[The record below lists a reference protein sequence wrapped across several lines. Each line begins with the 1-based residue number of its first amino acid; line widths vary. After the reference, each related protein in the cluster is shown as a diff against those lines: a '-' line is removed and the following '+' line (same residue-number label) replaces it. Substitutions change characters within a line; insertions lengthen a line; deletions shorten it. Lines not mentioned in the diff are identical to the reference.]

1 MPSAHGYAAAAAN
14 VPLAPY
20 RFERREPGSTDVQI
34 EIDFCGVCHSDLHT
48 VRGEW
53 EGVHFPIVPGHEI
66 VGRVAATGD
75 DVTRFAPGD
84 RVGVGV
90 IVDSCRRC
98 DACRADLQQHCEQG
112 MTETYGSPEPQTG
125 GITAGGYSNR
135 IVVDE
140 RYVLRLA
147 DGVELAATAPL
158 LCAGITTWAPLRAHA
173 VGAGS
178 KVGVVGL
185 GGLGHVAVKLA
196 DALGAHVVV
205 FTTSSRKAAAAKALG
220 ADEVV
225 LSTDARQL
233 DAHRDSLDVIL
244 DTVSA
249 AHALD
254 PYLDLLKLDG
264 ALALLGIPPEPH
276 PGPSVPKLLRNRRTL
291 SASAIGGIAETQK
304 MLDFCAAHGI
314 AAEIETIAIAQVDD
328 AYDRMLRGDVRYRF
342 VIDMAT
348 LPA

>member
-1 MPSAHGYAAAAAN
+1 MPAAHGYAATAAHA
-14 VPLAPY
+14 PLTPC
-20 RFERREPGSTDVQI
+20 RFERRAPGARDVQI

-53 EGVHFPIVPGHEI
+53 EDPQWPIVPGHEI
-66 VGRVAATGD
+66 VGHVTAVGD
-75 DVTRFAPGD
+75 EVTRFAPRD

-90 IVDSCRRC
+90 MVDSCRRC

-112 MTETYGSPEPQTG
+112 MTETYGSPDPHMG

-140 RYVLRLA
+140 RYVLRIA

-158 LCAGITTWAPLRAHA
+158 LCAGVTTWSPLRAHT

-185 GGLGHVAVKLA
+185 GGLGHMAVKLA
-196 DALGAHVVV
+196 RALGARVVV
-205 FTTSSRKAAAAKALG
+205 FTTSPRKANAAKALG

-225 LSTDARQL
+225 LSTAAQQL
-233 DAHRDSLDVIL
+233 DAHRDSFDLIL

-249 AHALD
+249 SHPLD
-254 PYLDLLKLDG
+254 PFLDLLRLDG
-264 ALALLGIPPEPH
+264 ALVLLGIPPQPH
-276 PGPSVPKLLRNRRTL
+276 PAPSVPKLLRNRRTL
-291 SASAIGGIAETQK
+291 SASAIGGIAATQE
-304 MLDFCAAHGI
+304 MLDFCAEHAI
-314 AAEIETIAIAQVDD
+314 AADVETIAIDQVDD
-328 AYDRMLRGDVRYRF
+328 AYERMLRGDVRYRF